1 MRQSR
6 TDLLNFYILSGKLY
20 SSEELF
26 EMGVIDILTEKGE
39 GEVEVY
45 KYIKTANRFSN
56 SYNAIRKVRDTCNNI
71 NYDEL
76 IDIAKIWTEAAFK
89 LTAKN
94 LKVMSRLINRQ
105 NRLQN
110 PQLRAQN

>member
-71 NYDEL
+71 SYDEL
-76 IDIAKIWTEAAFK
+76 IIAKILTEAAFK
-89 LTAKN
+89 LTAKD
-94 LKVMSRLINRQ
+94 LKVMSRLNNRQ